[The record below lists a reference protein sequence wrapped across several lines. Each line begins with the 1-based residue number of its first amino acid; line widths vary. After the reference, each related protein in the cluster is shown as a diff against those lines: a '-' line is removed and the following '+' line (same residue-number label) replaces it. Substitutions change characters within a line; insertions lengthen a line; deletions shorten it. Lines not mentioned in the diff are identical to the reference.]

1 MRDLSYEACLRSV
14 GLPTLAYRRYRGAG
28 LFFFRKKCISSG
40 TPGGKWKIAISSNF
54 FRKKLEGMEDIGR
67 IIIFS
72 IGCSK
77 YVVWN
82 NKRYLA
88 YFTKIV
94 KIGKPFQDDNF
105 SFVFVY
111 LHIYGEAQLHL
122 PASQV
127 HARLIRRSN
136 YPGFGTLSK
145 KYHNT
150 VCGISC
156 MSYTLTVKVLCA
168 LGRILKNWSQAIIIK
183 VNTSVSDNLLT
194 LKMNC
199 VKYIIN
205 VWKILF

>member
-1 MRDLSYEACLRSV
+1 MINTDQRWEYFTHCNSEKAGILNLVDSNLCDIDFVIKRLCDIES
-14 GLPTLAYRRYRGAG
+14 G

-67 IIIFS
+67 IILFS

-94 KIGKPFQDDNF
+94 KIGKPFQDDNL
-105 SFVFVY
+105 SFIFVY

-127 HARLIRRSN
+127 HARLIRTSN
-136 YPGFGTLSK
+136 YPGFGSLSK

-156 MSYTLTVKVLCA
+156 MSYTLTV
-168 LGRILKNWSQAIIIK
+168 
-183 VNTSVSDNLLT
+183 
-194 LKMNC
+194 
-199 VKYIIN
+199 
-205 VWKILF
+205 